1 MKTIISS
8 LLLIFI
14 LFGQSFAEDNNRREV
29 SLETKT
35 IYHLHQDLKLQDEP
49 GFFDVEFTPRKIKA
63 SILSTI
69 VPGSGQTYLG
79 HELKGMAISLGFY
92 GTFLAAIIAHNNS
105 QGREDRIKV
114 LTQEYNTKGNYA
126 DAEIVWQS
134 IIAEKADRDN
144 DYKRR
149 SLFSWLSVGI
159 WAYSLFDVIFLTDD
173 LGETQFSQINSQFD
187 LNIVSTDDFNGVAL
201 KINLP

>member
-14 LFGQSFAEDNNRREV
+14 LFGQSLAEDKNRREV

-63 SILSTI
+63 SILSII

-126 DAEIVWQS
+126 DAEEVWQT
-134 IIAEKADRDN
+134 ILAERADRDN
-144 DYKRR
+144 DYERR

-159 WAYSLFDVIFLTDD
+159 WVYSLFDVIFLTDD

-187 LNIVSTDDFNGVAL
+187 INFVTTDDFNGVAL

>member
-1 MKTIISS
+1 MKKIMSS

-187 LNIVSTDDFNGVAL
+187 LNIVSTDDYNGVAL

>member
-14 LFGQSFAEDNNRREV
+14 LFGQSLAEDKNKREV

-187 LNIVSTDDFNGVAL
+187 LNIVSTDDYNGVAL

>member
-1 MKTIISS
+1 MKTIMSS

-35 IYHLHQDLKLQDEP
+35 ICHLHQDLKLQDEP

-187 LNIVSTDDFNGVAL
+187 LNIVSTDDYNGVAL

>member
-1 MKTIISS
+1 MKTIMSS

-187 LNIVSTDDFNGVAL
+187 LNIVSTDDYNGVAL

>member
-8 LLLIFI
+8 LLLIFV
-14 LFGQSFAEDNNRREV
+14 LFGQSLAEDKNKREV

-187 LNIVSTDDFNGVAL
+187 LNIVTTDDFNGVAL